1 MTMGRIIPITGRFRL
16 VRPVSRAIWIVLLQ
30 SGLFMPTSKLS
41 QYGNVQ
47 ALEAVFRKTQS
58 PATGS
63 VWLAL
68 LTAAPTDTNL
78 TMAAVTEYGATGYA
92 RQVFGPTSATAA
104 EPSVISNTGILTFGP
119 MTAGTG
125 TAVTHAAVCDAVSGT
140 TANIIGTVAL
150 TASRTPAVGDSLQ
163 AAASAFTWSSN

>member
-1 MTMGRIIPITGRFRL
+1 
-16 VRPVSRAIWIVLLQ
+16 
-30 SGLFMPTSKLS
+30 MPTNKLS

-47 ALEAVFRKTQS
+47 ALEAVMRKTQS

-78 TMAAVTEYGATGYA
+78 TMAAVTEYAATGYA
-92 RQVFGPTSATAA
+92 RQVFGPGSATAA
-104 EPSVISNTGILTFGP
+104 EPSVIANAAIITFGP

-125 TAVTHAAVCDAVSGT
+125 GVVTHFAICDAVSGT
-140 TANIIGTVAL
+140 TANIIATGAL
-150 TASRTPAVGDSLQ
+150 GSSRTPAVGDSLQ
-163 AAASAFTWSSN
+163 AAAAAFTVSSN

>member
-1 MTMGRIIPITGRFRL
+1 
-16 VRPVSRAIWIVLLQ
+16 
-30 SGLFMPTSKLS
+30 MPTSKLS

-78 TMAAVTEYGATGYA
+78 TMAAVTEYSATGYA
-92 RQVFGPTSATAA
+92 RQVFGPGSASAA
-104 EPSVISNTGILTFGP
+104 EPSVISNSGVITFGP
-119 MTAGTG
+119 FTAGTG
-125 TAVTHAAVCDAVSGT
+125 SAVTHAAICDAVSGT
-140 TANIIGTVAL
+140 SANIIGTVAL
-150 TASRTPAVGDSLQ
+150 TSSRTPATGDSLQ
-163 AAASAFTWSSN
+163 AAIAAFTWSSN